1 MEVDFDSANSA
12 CFLQFSKIKF
22 WTEES
27 FCLAKNCAY
36 NIRFLDDTFNFK
48 FSVYNVL
55 YRKGLGL
62 SRKYATP
69 ICKFIIYLIM
79 LIAFRR
85 SLPANYEIMISTD

>member
-1 MEVDFDSANSA
+1 MQVYFDAADSAG
-12 CFLQFSKIKF
+12 FLQFSKIKF
-22 WTEES
+22 WSEES

-36 NIRFLDDTFNFK
+36 NIGFLDDTFNFK

-69 ICKFIIYLIM
+69 IVNLLFI
-79 LIAFRR
+79 
-85 SLPANYEIMISTD
+85 